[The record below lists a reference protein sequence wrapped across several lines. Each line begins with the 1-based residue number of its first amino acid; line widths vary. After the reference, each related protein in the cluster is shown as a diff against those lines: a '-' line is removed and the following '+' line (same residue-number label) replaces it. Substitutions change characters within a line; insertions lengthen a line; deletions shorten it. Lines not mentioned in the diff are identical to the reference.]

1 MMTMMFMMMT
11 FGTTV
16 EARGRERARWSPRE
30 VTCEG
35 TEREGARRVV
45 ETAASLFDDAFGA
58 VRDVEDRGAG
68 RAREWLVRAIEPR
81 EEERRGREVTIDV
94 PAVMRGKGF
103 VLYASEGKLMKIGRE
118 RGLTRRDGCRDTFVY
133 CDVGECPMSRTR
145 YVWTPSSDEAIGQVK
160 LVALEVSVSSSGRMR
175 GVTRQVIPL
184 GRIAALSRVESTVDS
199 SVETTVEGTVENEDE
214 VKDTSEGYVAST
226 STSVPED
233 SDDDKPEGY
242 AASTSTSVPEDSDDD
257 KPEGYAASTSTS
269 APEDTSEPEGTDEPE
284 DTSEPEGTDE
294 PEDTSEPEGTDEPE
308 DTSEPEGTDEP
319 EDTSEPEGT
328 DEPED
333 TSEPEGTDEPEDT
346 SEPEGTD
353 EPEDTSEP
361 EGTDEPED
369 TSEPEGTDEP
379 EDTSEPEGTDEPE
392 DTSVPEQSAVSP
404 ESTVHTVVVPG
415 TTLPSTTSTPEDTS
429 EPEGTD
435 EPEDTSKPEDANK
448 APSPSTTV
456 ATNHTSRFVLRLAPK
471 AQEAMDKVR
480 EMERTMADEGDEV
493 AQSQNRTDALRDEIS
508 RMKQRARQGKVSGR
522 AIKRDLKRK
531 QQQCKR
537 SVKKENKRETRRRQ
551 RRRNSGS
558 QPPLQDPARACDPSL
573 DADLSS
579 LSAKM
584 RGLVQPVLDAK
595 TAIQAK
601 DDEIEKADRQADTLK
616 QELREIFKTTRKAEA
631 TKREEEKTLKNLV
644 KECERTFRKE
654 NAKIQRKKTR
664 GKKSAYVVHDAVLCA
679 RISQPS
685 TSTTVATLAAL
696 GARIAPSSNVSSTA
710 ALLSFALVAAAAAL
724 GAAVAR
730 TRLLARRRRL
740 ARDDERTKLIVA

>member
-1 MMTMMFMMMT
+1 MMMMMIATMT

-58 VRDVEDRGAG
+58 VRDVEDGGAG
-68 RAREWLVRAIEPR
+68 RARARLVRAMEPR
-81 EEERRGREVTIDV
+81 EEEGRGREVTIDV

-103 VLYASEGKLMKIGRE
+103 VMYASEGKLMKIGRE

-199 SVETTVEGTVENEDE
+199 SFETTVEGTVENGDE

-226 STSVPED
+226 STS
-233 SDDDKPEGY
+233 
-242 AASTSTSVPEDSDDD
+242 APEDSDDD

-269 APEDTSEPEGTDEPE
+269 APEDTSEPEGTDEPKDTDAPFNQTIE
-284 DTSEPEGTDE
+284 NWDTSRVENTPDDIDE
-294 PEDTSEPEGTDEPE
+294 PM
-308 DTSEPEGTDEP
+308 
-319 EDTSEPEGT
+319 
-328 DEPED
+328 
-333 TSEPEGTDEPEDT
+333 
-346 SEPEGTD
+346 
-353 EPEDTSEP
+353 
-361 EGTDEPED
+361 
-369 TSEPEGTDEP
+369 
-379 EDTSEPEGTDEPE
+379 DTSEPEGTDEPE

-404 ESTVHTVVVPG
+404 ESTVHTVVLPG
-415 TTLPSTTSTPEDTS
+415 TTLPSTTSTPEDT
-429 EPEGTD
+429 PK
-435 EPEDTSKPEDANK
+435 PKDTSKPEDANK

-480 EMERTMADEGDEV
+480 EMERTMTDEGDEV
-493 AQSQNRTDALRDEIS
+493 AQSQNRTDALRDEIL
-508 RMKQRARQGKVSGR
+508 RMKRRARQGKVSGR

-531 QQQCKR
+531 QRQCKR

-601 DDEIEKADRQADTLK
+601 DDEIENANRQADTLK
-616 QELREIFKTTRKAEA
+616 QELREIFKTTRKVQA

-664 GKKSAYVVHDAVLCA
+664 GKKSAYVVHDASVLCA

-710 ALLSFALVAAAAAL
+710 ALLSFTLVAAAAAL
-724 GAAVAR
+724 VAAVAR

-740 ARDDERTKLIVA
+740 ALADERTKLIVA

>member
-1 MMTMMFMMMT
+1 MMMMIATMT

-103 VLYASEGKLMKIGRE
+103 VMYASEGKLMKIGRE

-199 SVETTVEGTVENEDE
+199 SFETTVEGTVENGDE

-226 STSVPED
+226 STSAPED

-257 KPEGYAASTSTS
+257 KAEGYAASTSTS
-269 APEDTSEPEGTDEPE
+269 A
-284 DTSEPEGTDE
+284 
-294 PEDTSEPEGTDEPE
+294 
-308 DTSEPEGTDEP
+308 
-319 EDTSEPEGT
+319 
-328 DEPED
+328 
-333 TSEPEGTDEPEDT
+333 
-346 SEPEGTD
+346 
-353 EPEDTSEP
+353 
-361 EGTDEPED
+361 
-369 TSEPEGTDEP
+369 P

-404 ESTVHTVVVPG
+404 ESTVHTVVLPG

-429 EPEGTD
+429 KPK
-435 EPEDTSKPEDANK
+435 DTSKPEDANK

-480 EMERTMADEGDEV
+480 EMERTMTDEGDEV
-493 AQSQNRTDALRDEIS
+493 AQSQNRTDALRDEIL
-508 RMKQRARQGKVSGR
+508 RMKRRARQGKVSGR

-531 QQQCKR
+531 QRQCKR

-601 DDEIEKADRQADTLK
+601 DDEIENANRQADTLK
-616 QELREIFKTTRKAEA
+616 QELREIFKTTRKVQA

-664 GKKSAYVVHDAVLCA
+664 GKKSAYVVHDASVLCA

-710 ALLSFALVAAAAAL
+710 ALLSFTLVAAAAAL
-724 GAAVAR
+724 VAAVAR

-740 ARDDERTKLIVA
+740 ALADERTKLIVA

>member
-1 MMTMMFMMMT
+1 MMMMMIATMT

-103 VLYASEGKLMKIGRE
+103 VMYASEGKLMKIGRE

-199 SVETTVEGTVENEDE
+199 SFETTVEGTVENGDE

-226 STSVPED
+226 STSAPED

-257 KPEGYAASTSTS
+257 KAEGYAASTSTS
-269 APEDTSEPEGTDEPE
+269 APEDTSEPEGTDEPKDTDAPFNQTIE
-284 DTSEPEGTDE
+284 NWDTSRVENTPDIDE
-294 PEDTSEPEGTDEPE
+294 PM
-308 DTSEPEGTDEP
+308 
-319 EDTSEPEGT
+319 
-328 DEPED
+328 
-333 TSEPEGTDEPEDT
+333 
-346 SEPEGTD
+346 
-353 EPEDTSEP
+353 
-361 EGTDEPED
+361 
-369 TSEPEGTDEP
+369 
-379 EDTSEPEGTDEPE
+379 DTSEPEGTDEPE

-404 ESTVHTVVVPG
+404 ESTVHTVVLPG

-429 EPEGTD
+429 KPK
-435 EPEDTSKPEDANK
+435 DTSKPEDANK

-480 EMERTMADEGDEV
+480 EMERTMTDEGDEV
-493 AQSQNRTDALRDEIS
+493 AQSQNRTDALRDEIL
-508 RMKQRARQGKVSGR
+508 RMKRRARQGKVSGR

-531 QQQCKR
+531 QRQCKR

-601 DDEIEKADRQADTLK
+601 DDEIENANRQADTLK
-616 QELREIFKTTRKAEA
+616 QELREIFKTTRKVQA

-664 GKKSAYVVHDAVLCA
+664 GKKSAYVVHDASVLCA

-710 ALLSFALVAAAAAL
+710 ALLSFTLVAAAAAL
-724 GAAVAR
+724 VAAVAR

-740 ARDDERTKLIVA
+740 ALADERTKLIVA

>member
-1 MMTMMFMMMT
+1 MALARASATMMMMMFTMMT

-214 VKDTSEGYVAST
+214 VKDTSEGY
-226 STSVPED
+226 
-233 SDDDKPEGY
+233 

-269 APEDTSEPEGTDEPE
+269 A
-284 DTSEPEGTDE
+284 
-294 PEDTSEPEGTDEPE
+294 
-308 DTSEPEGTDEP
+308 
-319 EDTSEPEGT
+319 
-328 DEPED
+328 
-333 TSEPEGTDEPEDT
+333 
-346 SEPEGTD
+346 
-353 EPEDTSEP
+353 
-361 EGTDEPED
+361 
-369 TSEPEGTDEP
+369 
-379 EDTSEPEGTDEPE
+379 
-392 DTSVPEQSAVSP
+392 
-404 ESTVHTVVVPG
+404 
-415 TTLPSTTSTPEDTS
+415 PEDTS

-480 EMERTMADEGDEV
+480 EMERTMTDEGDEV
-493 AQSQNRTDALRDEIS
+493 AQSQNRTDALRDEIL
-508 RMKQRARQGKVSGR
+508 RMKRRARQGKVSGR

-531 QQQCKR
+531 QRQCKR

-616 QELREIFKTTRKAEA
+616 QELREIFKTTRKVQA

-664 GKKSAYVVHDAVLCA
+664 GKKSAYVVHDASVLCA

-710 ALLSFALVAAAAAL
+710 ALLSFTLVAAAAAL
-724 GAAVAR
+724 VAAVAR

-740 ARDDERTKLIVA
+740 ALDDERTKLIVA

>member
-1 MMTMMFMMMT
+1 MMMMMFMMMT

-103 VLYASEGKLMKIGRE
+103 VLYASEGKFMKIGRE

-242 AASTSTSVPEDSDDD
+242 AASTSTS
-257 KPEGYAASTSTS
+257 A
-269 APEDTSEPEGTDEPE
+269 
-284 DTSEPEGTDE
+284 
-294 PEDTSEPEGTDEPE
+294 
-308 DTSEPEGTDEP
+308 
-319 EDTSEPEGT
+319 
-328 DEPED
+328 
-333 TSEPEGTDEPEDT
+333 
-346 SEPEGTD
+346 
-353 EPEDTSEP
+353 
-361 EGTDEPED
+361 
-369 TSEPEGTDEP
+369 P

-404 ESTVHTVVVPG
+404 ESTVHTVVLPG

-435 EPEDTSKPEDANK
+435 EPKDTSKPEDTNK

-724 GAAVAR
+724 VAAVAR

>member
-1 MMTMMFMMMT
+1 MALARASATMMMMMFTMMT

-103 VLYASEGKLMKIGRE
+103 VLYATEGKLMKIGRE

-214 VKDTSEGYVAST
+214 VKDTSEGY
-226 STSVPED
+226 
-233 SDDDKPEGY
+233 

-269 APEDTSEPEGTDEPE
+269 APEDTSEPEGTDEPK
-284 DTSEPEGTDE
+284 
-294 PEDTSEPEGTDEPE
+294 
-308 DTSEPEGTDEP
+308 
-319 EDTSEPEGT
+319 
-328 DEPED
+328 
-333 TSEPEGTDEPEDT
+333 
-346 SEPEGTD
+346 
-353 EPEDTSEP
+353 
-361 EGTDEPED
+361 
-369 TSEPEGTDEP
+369 
-379 EDTSEPEGTDEPE
+379 

-404 ESTVHTVVVPG
+404 ESTVHTVVLPG

-724 GAAVAR
+724 VAAVAR

>member
-1 MMTMMFMMMT
+1 MMMMMIATMT

-58 VRDVEDRGAG
+58 VRDVEDGGAG
-68 RAREWLVRAIEPR
+68 RARARLVRAMEPR
-81 EEERRGREVTIDV
+81 EEEGRGREVTIDV

-103 VLYASEGKLMKIGRE
+103 VMYASEGKLMKIGRE

-199 SVETTVEGTVENEDE
+199 SFETTVEGTVENGDE

-226 STSVPED
+226 STSAPED

-269 APEDTSEPEGTDEPE
+269 APEDTSEPEGTDEPKDTDAPFNQTIE
-284 DTSEPEGTDE
+284 NWDTSRVENTPDDIDE
-294 PEDTSEPEGTDEPE
+294 PM
-308 DTSEPEGTDEP
+308 
-319 EDTSEPEGT
+319 
-328 DEPED
+328 
-333 TSEPEGTDEPEDT
+333 
-346 SEPEGTD
+346 
-353 EPEDTSEP
+353 
-361 EGTDEPED
+361 
-369 TSEPEGTDEP
+369 
-379 EDTSEPEGTDEPE
+379 DTSEPEGTDEPE

-404 ESTVHTVVVPG
+404 ESTVHTVVLPG
-415 TTLPSTTSTPEDTS
+415 TTLPSTTSTPEDT
-429 EPEGTD
+429 PK
-435 EPEDTSKPEDANK
+435 PKDTSKPEDANK

-480 EMERTMADEGDEV
+480 EMERTMTDEGDEV
-493 AQSQNRTDALRDEIS
+493 AQSQNRTDALRDEIL
-508 RMKQRARQGKVSGR
+508 RMKRRARQGKVSGR

-531 QQQCKR
+531 QRQCKR

-601 DDEIEKADRQADTLK
+601 DDEIENANRQADTLK
-616 QELREIFKTTRKAEA
+616 QELREIFKTTRKVQA

-664 GKKSAYVVHDAVLCA
+664 GKKSAYVVHDASVLCA

-710 ALLSFALVAAAAAL
+710 ALLSFTLVAAAAAL
-724 GAAVAR
+724 VAAVAR

-740 ARDDERTKLIVA
+740 ALADERTKLIVA

>member
-1 MMTMMFMMMT
+1 MALARASATMMMMMFTMMT

-214 VKDTSEGYVAST
+214 VKDTSEGY
-226 STSVPED
+226 
-233 SDDDKPEGY
+233 

-284 DTSEPEGTDE
+284 DTS
-294 PEDTSEPEGTDEPE
+294 
-308 DTSEPEGTDEP
+308 
-319 EDTSEPEGT
+319 
-328 DEPED
+328 
-333 TSEPEGTDEPEDT
+333 
-346 SEPEGTD
+346 
-353 EPEDTSEP
+353 
-361 EGTDEPED
+361 
-369 TSEPEGTDEP
+369 
-379 EDTSEPEGTDEPE
+379 
-392 DTSVPEQSAVSP
+392 VPERSAVSP

-724 GAAVAR
+724 VAAVAR

>member
-1 MMTMMFMMMT
+1 MALARASATMMTMMFMMMT

-242 AASTSTSVPEDSDDD
+242 AASTSTS
-257 KPEGYAASTSTS
+257 A
-269 APEDTSEPEGTDEPE
+269 
-284 DTSEPEGTDE
+284 
-294 PEDTSEPEGTDEPE
+294 
-308 DTSEPEGTDEP
+308 
-319 EDTSEPEGT
+319 
-328 DEPED
+328 
-333 TSEPEGTDEPEDT
+333 
-346 SEPEGTD
+346 
-353 EPEDTSEP
+353 
-361 EGTDEPED
+361 
-369 TSEPEGTDEP
+369 P

-404 ESTVHTVVVPG
+404 ESTVHTVVLPG

-631 TKREEEKTLKNLV
+631 TKREQEKTLKNLV

-740 ARDDERTKLIVA
+740 ALADERTKLIVA

>member
-1 MMTMMFMMMT
+1 MALARASATMMMMMFTMMT

-214 VKDTSEGYVAST
+214 VKDTSEGY
-226 STSVPED
+226 
-233 SDDDKPEGY
+233 

-333 TSEPEGTDEPEDT
+333 TS
-346 SEPEGTD
+346 
-353 EPEDTSEP
+353 
-361 EGTDEPED
+361 
-369 TSEPEGTDEP
+369 
-379 EDTSEPEGTDEPE
+379 
-392 DTSVPEQSAVSP
+392 VPERSAVSP

-724 GAAVAR
+724 VAAVAR

>member
-1 MMTMMFMMMT
+1 M
-11 FGTTV
+11 
-16 EARGRERARWSPRE
+16 
-30 VTCEG
+30 
-35 TEREGARRVV
+35 
-45 ETAASLFDDAFGA
+45 
-58 VRDVEDRGAG
+58 
-68 RAREWLVRAIEPR
+68 
-81 EEERRGREVTIDV
+81 
-94 PAVMRGKGF
+94 
-103 VLYASEGKLMKIGRE
+103 
-118 RGLTRRDGCRDTFVY
+118 
-133 CDVGECPMSRTR
+133 
-145 YVWTPSSDEAIGQVK
+145 
-160 LVALEVSVSSSGRMR
+160 
-175 GVTRQVIPL
+175 
-184 GRIAALSRVESTVDS
+184 
-199 SVETTVEGTVENEDE
+199 
-214 VKDTSEGYVAST
+214 
-226 STSVPED
+226 
-233 SDDDKPEGY
+233 
-242 AASTSTSVPEDSDDD
+242 
-257 KPEGYAASTSTS
+257 
-269 APEDTSEPEGTDEPE
+269 
-284 DTSEPEGTDE
+284 
-294 PEDTSEPEGTDEPE
+294 
-308 DTSEPEGTDEP
+308 
-319 EDTSEPEGT
+319 
-328 DEPED
+328 
-333 TSEPEGTDEPEDT
+333 
-346 SEPEGTD
+346 
-353 EPEDTSEP
+353 
-361 EGTDEPED
+361 
-369 TSEPEGTDEP
+369 
-379 EDTSEPEGTDEPE
+379 
-392 DTSVPEQSAVSP
+392 SP
-404 ESTVHTVVVPG
+404 ESTVHTVVLPG

-480 EMERTMADEGDEV
+480 EMERTMTDEGDEV
-493 AQSQNRTDALRDEIS
+493 AQSQNRTDALRDEIL
-508 RMKQRARQGKVSGR
+508 RMKRRARQGKVSGR

-531 QQQCKR
+531 QRQCKR

-601 DDEIEKADRQADTLK
+601 DDEIENANRQADTLK
-616 QELREIFKTTRKAEA
+616 QELREIFKTTRKVQA

-664 GKKSAYVVHDAVLCA
+664 GKKSAYVVHDASVLCA

-710 ALLSFALVAAAAAL
+710 ALLSFTLVAAAAAL
-724 GAAVAR
+724 VAAVAR

-740 ARDDERTKLIVA
+740 ALADERTKLIVA

>member
-1 MMTMMFMMMT
+1 MDASSGERGRCGSRSRRGRARVALARASATMMTMMFMMMT

-242 AASTSTSVPEDSDDD
+242 AASTSTS
-257 KPEGYAASTSTS
+257 A
-269 APEDTSEPEGTDEPE
+269 
-284 DTSEPEGTDE
+284 
-294 PEDTSEPEGTDEPE
+294 
-308 DTSEPEGTDEP
+308 
-319 EDTSEPEGT
+319 
-328 DEPED
+328 
-333 TSEPEGTDEPEDT
+333 
-346 SEPEGTD
+346 
-353 EPEDTSEP
+353 
-361 EGTDEPED
+361 PED

>member
-242 AASTSTSVPEDSDDD
+242 AASTSTS
-257 KPEGYAASTSTS
+257 A
-269 APEDTSEPEGTDEPE
+269 
-284 DTSEPEGTDE
+284 
-294 PEDTSEPEGTDEPE
+294 
-308 DTSEPEGTDEP
+308 
-319 EDTSEPEGT
+319 
-328 DEPED
+328 
-333 TSEPEGTDEPEDT
+333 
-346 SEPEGTD
+346 
-353 EPEDTSEP
+353 
-361 EGTDEPED
+361 PED